1 MKTCPVCHAT
11 AFDDAEIC
19 YGCMHR
25 FSDDDPAPEPP
36 TPIATPP
43 EFRIRFTPTREQ
55 SGTLT
60 WTCAVEV

>member
-11 AFDDAEIC
+11 AFEDAEIC

-25 FSDDDPAPEPP
+25 YTEADEAPVFPDAPP
-36 TPIATPP
+36 D
-43 EFRIRFTPTREQ
+43 FRIRFTPTREQ

>member
-11 AFDDAEIC
+11 TFDDAEIC

-25 FSDDDPAPEPP
+25 YTEADEALSLPGA
-36 TPIATPP
+36 PP
-43 EFRIRFTPTREQ
+43 EFRIRFTPARDQ
-55 SGTLT
+55 AGSLT